1 MENFFSPP
9 SGPATGSFN
18 GLHLKS
24 NFPGIAS
31 DLAPEIFP
39 ESREISGF
47 SERGEKC
54 VRYITGA
61 ANLPLSRM
69 R

>member
-1 MENFFSPP
+1 MAPGQEAR
-9 SGPATGSFN
+9 ATGARS
-18 GLHLKS
+18 
-24 NFPGIAS
+24 PGPPPLTLQS

-47 SERGEKC
+47 SERGEKG

-61 ANLPLSRM
+61 AKLPLFRM
-69 R
+69 